1 MGGSKRAA
9 EDVREEVGTP
19 SFTSASLFVALV
31 LPMLPPI
38 APSLGTPSSASSPFP
53 YLYRV
58 IGMVI
63 IGLVG
68 VATFDKP
75 ETGATSILQ
84 VVIRVSPKHY
94 LRNAIGSFLLLLRFL
109 RSCTRRLCVHTW
121 YSDSGG
127 DLQDPQPHKGFS
139 PHIRQGFV
147 EEPIYAR
154 LSGVEKGSL
163 LLLLLCAWAS
173 LIRSSH
179 LPLSEVFILRSLR
192 KKRKKRRK

>member
-58 IGMVI
+58 IGMVMI
-63 IGLVG
+63 AFVG

-84 VVIRVSPKHY
+84 VVIRVSPKHH

-127 DLQDPQPHKGFS
+127 DLQDPQPHKGFP

-173 LIRSSH
+173 LTRSSH